1 MPGMLIPPGKNAS
14 QIPFAA
20 AGNVSA
26 ANVQAAI
33 EEVDTEKASTT
44 SVTNVETSVTNLQTD
59 ISDVEGVALRGI
71 L

>member
-1 MPGMLIPPGKNAS
+1 MPGMLIPPGKSAS

-20 AGNVSA
+20 AGNIAA

-44 SVTNVETSVTNLQTD
+44 SVDNLESN
-59 ISDVEGVALRGI
+59 ILDVEGVALRGI